1 MTSPFLGVY
10 TAVYAYTP
18 RDDQELTLEEG
29 DLLYILEKSSDDDW
43 WKAKKKSTGEE
54 EEPIGLVPI
63 TYIEEVRTF
72 YSRILSWNFH
82 AWLEGFVAG
91 QRVGAALLCGE
102 SYIAKIVSI
111 AS

>member
-1 MTSPFLGVY
+1 MASPFLGVY

-82 AWLEGFVAG
+82 AWLEG
-91 QRVGAALLCGE
+91 LLLGNVLE
-102 SYIAKIVSI
+102 RHYLWTKYIAKIVLI